1 MRYEKW
7 LGGGIGWILTGNP
20 LGALMGFFAG
30 GLVELGDKKKGQ
42 APTGISE
49 LETNLIVLASY
60 LIRIDGKVTLEE
72 ISFTQSF
79 LNTYF
84 DEKLS
89 AERTKVLNHCL
100 QNEYDLN
107 VVCDRLRMYAPQS
120 TRVQVIHFLFD
131 LAASDG
137 ELNERENYLIF
148 RLAGYLNVNDIDFKR
163 IKAEHELQQVSIYD
177 LLEIRR
183 DASLAEIRNAYRRLV
198 LKYHP
203 DRNHHLSE
211 RARKEL
217 ATKFQ
222 RIKEA
227 YEKIKIE
234 RGEG

>member
-1 MRYEKW
+1 
-7 LGGGIGWILTGNP
+7 
-20 LGALMGFFAG
+20 
-30 GLVELGDKKKGQ
+30 
-42 APTGISE
+42 
-49 LETNLIVLASY
+49 
-60 LIRIDGKVTLEE
+60 
-72 ISFTQSF
+72 
-79 LNTYF
+79 
-84 DEKLS
+84 
-89 AERTKVLNHCL
+89 
-100 QNEYDLN
+100 
-107 VVCDRLRMYAPQS
+107 
-120 TRVQVIHFLFD
+120 
-131 LAASDG
+131 
-137 ELNERENYLIF
+137 
-148 RLAGYLNVNDIDFKR
+148 VNDIDFKK